1 MVLFDFLTV
10 YENLEFYGLIK
21 GAKKEKIKDIIN
33 SLIQEMNLLSFK
45 NKIAGNLSGGNKRKL
60 SVAIALICN
69 PPIILL
75 DEPSTG
81 MDPEA
86 RRFMWGV
93 IHRVSLNQKKSTIIM
108 TTHSMEEAETLCK
121 RIGILVDG
129 QFKCLSTIDEIKEK
143 YGFGYEINLQINKP
157 DIDKLYEMY
166 NVCNEDKNNDIHFN
180 CLKESLELY
189 KFEKYYDLIK
199 KDLFGGKILEDLEI
213 YGKIN
218 FNKILYWIY
227 YLNNFLGFVNIILEN
242 YEEIYCIDYSDNNFI
257 IKIKKEKDKSI
268 GFLFG
273 LIEDNKHKFNIE
285 QYNLNLTSLEQI
297 FNKFAREKEKSN
309 DNENSS
315 INIRINKEFIDTF
328 LCKI

>member
-1 MVLFDFLTV
+1 M
-10 YENLEFYGLIK
+10 
-21 GAKKEKIKDIIN
+21 
-33 SLIQEMNLLSFK
+33 
-45 NKIAGNLSGGNKRKL
+45 
-60 SVAIALICN
+60 
-69 PPIILL
+69 
-75 DEPSTG
+75 
-81 MDPEA
+81 
-86 RRFMWGV
+86 
-93 IHRVSLNQKKSTIIM
+93 
-108 TTHSMEEAETLCK
+108 
-121 RIGILVDG
+121 
-129 QFKCLSTIDEIKEK
+129 
-143 YGFGYEINLQINKP
+143 
-157 DIDKLYEMY
+157 
-166 NVCNEDKNNDIHFN
+166 
-180 CLKESLELY
+180 
-189 KFEKYYDLIK
+189 
-199 KDLFGGKILEDLEI
+199 EI